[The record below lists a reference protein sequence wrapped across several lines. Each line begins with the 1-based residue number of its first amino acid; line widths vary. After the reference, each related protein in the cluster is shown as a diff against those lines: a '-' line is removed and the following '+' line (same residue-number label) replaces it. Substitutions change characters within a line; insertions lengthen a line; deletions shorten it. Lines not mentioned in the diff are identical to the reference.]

1 MVRGWKPCEW
11 VLREV
16 SDWNAFLLLF
26 FAHTQRQRAK
36 KKKKKKLD
44 EQWRA

>member
-16 SDWNAFLLLF
+16 SDWNAFLLF
-26 FAHTQRQRAK
+26 FFRAHAET
-36 KKKKKKLD
+36 
-44 EQWRA
+44 ESEEEEEEVG